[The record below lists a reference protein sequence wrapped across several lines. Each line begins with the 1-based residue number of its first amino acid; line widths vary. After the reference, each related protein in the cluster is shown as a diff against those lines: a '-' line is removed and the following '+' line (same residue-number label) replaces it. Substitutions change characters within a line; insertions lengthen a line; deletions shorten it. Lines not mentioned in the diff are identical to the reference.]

1 VSGYWQGFI
10 AGSFATAGLLLGGLL
25 GIKLAPRLLEGAG
38 PALWVS
44 VAALFVVLVV
54 AYAVSGYWQGFIAGS
69 FATAGLLLGGLLGIK
84 LAPRLLE
91 GAGPALWVSVAA
103 LFVVLVCAS
112 FGQALL
118 QFAGARLRSRIRWQ
132 PARALDAVGGAVLSM
147 AAVLVVAW
155 ALGVAVSGSRLPWA
169 SDQVRASTV
178 LQRVDAVMPPRAV
191 VALNSFSTLLGSSF
205 PRYLEP
211 FARERIVNVAPPA
224 PGLALDPEIR
234 AAGASVYKIR
244 GETSCQRGV
253 EGTGFLYG
261 PDRVMTNA
269 HVVAGVDAPTVLV
282 GDRSLPARVVYYN
295 PDIDIAVLAVEGLRA
310 RQLRFDPA
318 GRRRQQAAVLGY
330 PQDGPYDV
338 QGARIRGKQRL
349 RSPDIYNEGTV
360 IRDVYSVRSL
370 VRPGNSGGPLVST
383 SGRVLG
389 VVFAASVSDEDT
401 GYALTADQVAA
412 SAATGLTRS
421 GTVDT
426 GECTS

>member
-1 VSGYWQGFI
+1 VN
-10 AGSFATAGLLLGGLL
+10 
-25 GIKLAPRLLEGAG
+25 
-38 PALWVS
+38 ALDWI
-44 VAALFVVLVV
+44 LVVLVV

-69 FATAGLLLGGLLGIK
+69 FATVGLLLGGLLGIR
-84 LAPRLLE
+84 LAPTLLE

-112 FGQALL
+112 FGQAVL
-118 QFAGARLRSRIRWQ
+118 QFAGSRIRSRIRWQ
-132 PARALDAVGGAVLSM
+132 PARALDAVGGAALSM

-169 SDQVRASTV
+169 SDQVRSSTV
-178 LQRVDAVMPPRAV
+178 LRQVDAVMPPRAV
-191 VALNSFSTLLGSSF
+191 VALNSFSDLLGSSF

-211 FARERIVNVAPPA
+211 FARERISNVAPPSPA
-224 PGLALDPEIR
+224 VALDPEVR
-234 AAGASVYKIR
+234 AASASVYKIR
-244 GETSCQRGV
+244 GKTSCNRGV
-253 EGTGFLYG
+253 EGSGFLYG

-282 GDRSLPARVVYYN
+282 GDRTVPAQVVYYN
-295 PDIDIAVLAVEGLRA
+295 PDLDVAVLAVEGLRS
-310 RQLRFDPA
+310 RQLRFDPG

-338 QGARIRGKQRL
+338 QAARIRGKQRL

-360 IRDVYSVRSL
+360 IRNVYSVRSL

-383 SGRVLG
+383 NGRVLG

-401 GYALTADQVAA
+401 GYALTAEQVAA
-412 SAATGLTRS
+412 SAATGLTR
-421 GTVDT
+421 TTAVDT
-426 GECTS
+426 GDCA